1 MKDPDLVIKTR
12 PDQFP
17 DLLLSQLHANR
28 VTPIKACNQTLKG
41 EVEIKKVIP
50 ATAKA
55 PGPAIRM
62 LNNLVH

>member
-17 DLLLSQLHANR
+17 DLLQNQLQANR
-28 VTPIKACNQTLKG
+28 VTPIKACERILKG
-41 EVEIKKVIP
+41 EVEIRKVIP

-55 PGPAIRM
+55 AGPA
-62 LNNLVH
+62 N